1 MECIKLRR
9 KGPQFVAL
17 EVPGL
22 AEKRPSLVHGDIVYA
37 KLASGNAVNNITYKV
52 CS

>member
-1 MECIKLRR
+1 MECINLRS
-9 KGPQFVAL
+9 KGPHLVAV

-22 AEKRPSLVHGDIVYA
+22 AEKRPSLVHGDNVFA
-37 KLASGNAVNNITYKV
+37 RLACGNYNTTYKV